1 MFRFRVKVYSFRFTV
16 KSLQFLILRFWVN
29 VYLSKVAM
37 VTKFT
42 QFTGGS
48 VRMNMKAEIKR
59 K

>member
-42 QFTGGS
+42 KFSKFTGGFRS
-48 VRMNMKAEIKR
+48 YEHKD
-59 K
+59 